1 MERVSKSAQITRKS
15 MKVLFGA
22 CCVTISGFF
31 LLYFLVGTIT
41 HSEFLY
47 WPFLCISG
55 ICLMIGILLIW
66 RRWSRRL
73 LSTILEMIGC
83 LSLLVIVSNNSFRF
97 SLLSLLSVVII
108 ILGIAARI
116 GAKKEKEK

>member
-31 LLYFLVGTIT
+31 LLYFLVGIIT
-41 HSEFLY
+41 EFLY

-83 LSLLVIVSNNSFRF
+83 LSLLLMVSDNSFRF